1 MIKLLRSQASGD
13 NNLNISAVLT
23 DEILKVDDQLLQIA
37 RKTSELSG
45 EKRYLSYKMTNDIL
59 WRVIDMFTWYSDES
73 EASGTEWNPK
83 RAARLEGEG
92 CSYGRLITPY
102 LAIIQIFE
110 I

>member
-1 MIKLLRSQASGD
+1 MIKLLRSQATGD

-45 EKRYLSYKMTNDIL
+45 EKFYLSYKMTHDIL

-73 EASGTEWNPK
+73 QALCMDRMEYEVG
-83 RAARLEGEG
+83 
-92 CSYGRLITPY
+92 
-102 LAIIQIFE
+102 
-110 I
+110 